1 MDLFR
6 LFKNSLKRTL
16 SAIKKQDDPA
26 LCVIDALEAAEDWD
40 GLEERVIALRA
51 VSRKRQQE
59 ALDRLA
65 PLAQRIEELVQQAK
79 GSKIRVVKQN
89 LLRQADGYMQELE
102 AEDEPARIHG
112 ANCTMLTNILKQVR
126 RAKAMAERGISDDAI
141 DVIATH
147 LEEIVVEH
155 ESVLDAVSELEN
167 AGGERAPVPVRTADI
182 ERRLSAVY
190 GPEQE
195 DSGEKMAAVASPEIT
210 EAALEAKLYE

>member
-1 MDLFR
+1 MDLFKS
-6 LFKNSLKRTL
+6 FKNALTKTL
-16 SAIKKQDDPA
+16 SAMKTKDDPA
-26 LCVIDALEAAEDWD
+26 LRVIDALEAAEDWD
-40 GLEERVIALRA
+40 SLEERVIALRA

-59 ALDRLA
+59 VLERLA

-79 GSKIRVVKQN
+79 ASKIRVVKQN
-89 LLRQADGYMQELE
+89 LLRQAEGYMQELE

-112 ANCTMLTNILKQVR
+112 ANGTMLTNILKQVR

-167 AGGERAPVPVRTADI
+167 AGEERAPVPVRTADI

-195 DSGEKMAAVASPEIT
+195 ESGEEMAAVASPDIT

>member
-6 LFKNSLKRTL
+6 LFKNSLKKTL

-26 LCVIDALEAAEDWD
+26 LRVIDALEAAEDWD

-59 ALDRLA
+59 VLDRLA

-89 LLRQADGYMQELE
+89 LLRQAEGYMQELE

-112 ANCTMLTNILKQVR
+112 ANGTMLTNILKQVR

-155 ESVLDAVSELEN
+155 ESAMAAVNELES
-167 AGGERAPVPVRTADI
+167 AGQEQAPIQVRATDI
-182 ERRLSAVY
+182 ERRLSVVY
-190 GPEQE
+190 GPA
-195 DSGEKMAAVASPEIT
+195 DGESESDEAAEAQGIS
-210 EAALEAKLYE
+210 EAALESKLYE